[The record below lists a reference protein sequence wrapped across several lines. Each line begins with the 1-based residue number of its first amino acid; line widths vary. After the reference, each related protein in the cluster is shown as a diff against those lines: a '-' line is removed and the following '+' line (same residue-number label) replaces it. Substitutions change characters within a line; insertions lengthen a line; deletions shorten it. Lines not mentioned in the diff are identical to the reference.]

1 MYLLFDADQTIW
13 DFNETER
20 LSLSLLFSSLGL
32 PDTQETK
39 DAYMTGNLWC
49 WDAFEKGI
57 ITLEELEEKR
67 MSLFFQNLGRR
78 DLDASRAAEAYA
90 TYLSENGILLKGA
103 REMLESL
110 SSYPKALITNGIA
123 KVQRGRLRDTDSEK
137 YFTHIFISQEIGV
150 QKPKKE
156 FFSIVLSTIGKT
168 KDECIVIGDSEKS
181 DIKGAYDSGIRSIY
195 FSPEGKV
202 SDKATW
208 SVSSYEE
215 MVSLIKSLGE

>member
-20 LSLSLLFSSLGL
+20 ISLSLLFSSLGL

-78 DLDASRAAEAYA
+78 DLDPG
-90 TYLSENGILLKGA
+90 LQKP
-103 REMLESL
+103 M
-110 SSYPKALITNGIA
+110 PP
-123 KVQRGRLRDTDSEK
+123 
-137 YFTHIFISQEIGV
+137 ISQKMGSSLRE
-150 QKPKKE
+150 Q
-156 FFSIVLSTIGKT
+156 
-168 KDECIVIGDSEKS
+168 EKCW
-181 DIKGAYDSGIRSIY
+181 
-195 FSPEGKV
+195 
-202 SDKATW
+202 KA
-208 SVSSYEE
+208 
-215 MVSLIKSLGE
+215 SLPTRRPS